1 MVSPRTSRVR
11 FTIYSSQRQ
20 TFLPDTNNPPPAVWL
35 FLARPLWTLTIGFV
49 IRDFI
54 GVRRMHAAETNR
66 SVPDATGTLLVV
78 WHSLRERF
86 ANHRSS
92 DRPTDRP
99 TGASRSN
106 LPCAL
111 RFRRPLSHANASFVR
126 PPRSDAS
133 VQPPGRGPARP
144 ARSRSRQVRST
155 HSRRRSTRA
164 TQPASAPCLVSRRRR
179 TTQA

>member
-1 MVSPRTSRVR
+1 MTDRGGSAAFSAQWLLMVSPRTSRVR

-99 TGASRSN
+99 ELAGRTFRAHFVSAGLSVTQTPRSCGRHGLMRACN
-106 LPCAL
+106 HPA
-111 RFRRPLSHANASFVR
+111 AVR
-126 PPRSDAS
+126 P
-133 VQPPGRGPARP
+133 GRHA
-144 ARSRSRQVRST
+144 
-155 HSRRRSTRA
+155 
-164 TQPASAPCLVSRRRR
+164 LVVGK
-179 TTQA
+179 